1 MKKIL
6 YTLAVVGLLSSCH
19 SVKEVEGT
27 NAFGSH
33 TIQCM
38 GVEGDGSQTL
48 RSWGN
53 GKNKADAVEQAKKNA
68 VYEVLF
74 KGIVAGG
81 GECDK
86 RPLLNV
92 PNARE
97 KYEEYFN
104 RFFSDGGEYRK
115 FVTMEDENHTSRIK
129 ADGGSQQA
137 WSVIVRVKR
146 SELRKQLVADGILK
160 N

>member
-1 MKKIL
+1 MKRFFYVI
-6 YTLAVVGLLSSCH
+6 AVIGLLTSCH

-27 NAFGSH
+27 QAFGSH
-33 TIQCM
+33 TILCM

-48 RSWGN
+48 RSWGS
-53 GKNKADAVEQAKKNA
+53 GKNKADAIEQAKKNA
-68 VYEVLF
+68 VYEVIF
-74 KGIVAGG
+74 KGIVSGD

-86 RPLLNV
+86 RPLLNT

-97 KYEEYFN
+97 KYQEYFD
-104 RFFSDGGEYRK
+104 RFFSDGGEYRN
-115 FVTMEDENHTSRIK
+115 FVTNEDENHTSRIK

-146 SELRKQLVADGILK
+146 NELRKQLISDGILK
-160 N
+160 Q

>member
-1 MKKIL
+1 MKRLIYIL
-6 YTLAVVGLLSSCH
+6 ALAMLLPSCH
-19 SVKEVEGT
+19 SVKKVEGS

-53 GKNKADAVEQAKKNA
+53 GKNKADAIEQAKKNA
-68 VYEVLF
+68 VYEVIF

-86 RPLLNV
+86 RPLINT

-97 KYEEYFN
+97 KYEEYFD
-104 RFFSDGGEYRK
+104 RFFSDGGEYRN
-115 FVTMEDENHTSRIK
+115 FVTNEDENRTSRIK
-129 ADGGSQQA
+129 ANGGSQQA

-146 SELRKQLVADGILK
+146 AELRKQLIADGILSK
-160 N
+160 